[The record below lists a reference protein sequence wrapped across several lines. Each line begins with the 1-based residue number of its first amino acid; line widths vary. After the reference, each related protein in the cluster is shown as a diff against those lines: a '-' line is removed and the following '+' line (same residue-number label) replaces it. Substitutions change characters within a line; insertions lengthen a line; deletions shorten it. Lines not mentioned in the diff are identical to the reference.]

1 MTLVRSPQP
10 SDTRQ
15 SQAAAVTWPSTTSG
29 FPLPKWHHQSLQ
41 GNGAKRSTAQTIP
54 HSARSMGIYHLGS
67 RGSGKSRFDGRVIAF
82 QDYIAGIPQLILD
95 PVGSTIDNFLDK
107 LLRFLRHIPQELHH
121 HCWSRILY
129 VEMSGT
135 NRVVPWPLYYKLGSE
150 SLRDIAERYL
160 RVILMSNP
168 SLLNAQVQG
177 WPPLHRIGVYTGM
190 VLSALGYQITSA
202 MDLLRDPEQWVG
214 RFPEAQARYPE
225 VAEAVSFFK
234 DEYIPSNKRDRER
247 LTNPFFDK
255 IFQFLL
261 DPRLQ
266 AMFGPSQPGIVWD
279 EVESKKQTVL
289 LDFRQEQDLEMRRFK
304 MLWAFSYLYEWIK
317 RRGRSETPFG
327 LIIDEFAALTQNQA
341 VGNTLQNPLANL
353 MDEFINVYMRQ
364 HSIWFSCIHQELF
377 QIDERLRNTLLSL
390 GTHIVGR
397 QSNMDACRIL
407 ADHLMFTDPYQVKHS
422 RKVWGNANPRFP
434 SYFVLDI
441 EPVFLPLDEQ
451 RELFAQRI
459 NTQGLFQ
466 FLLRPAEREG
476 AVSRSVIPI
485 SIASVDRDKETG
497 EWLFPDQQVL
507 SRLRPLLAQA
517 SGRPLAEL
525 LEANPPPPLT
535 PRTTR
540 RVELPSGSGNGQSYS
555 QEVP

>member
-1 MTLVRSPQP
+1 
-10 SDTRQ
+10 
-15 SQAAAVTWPSTTSG
+15 
-29 FPLPKWHHQSLQ
+29 
-41 GNGAKRSTAQTIP
+41 
-54 HSARSMGIYHLGS
+54 MGIYHLGS

-82 QDYIAGIPQLILD
+82 QDYIAGVPQLILD

-107 LLRFLRHIPQELHH
+107 LLRFLKNIPQEFHH
-121 HCWSRILY
+121 HFWSRILY
-129 VEMSGT
+129 VDISGT
-135 NRVVPWPLYYKLGSE
+135 DRVVPFPLYYRLGSE

-160 RVILMSNP
+160 RVILMNNP

-177 WPPLHRIGVYTGM
+177 WPPLHKIGVYTGM
-190 VLSALGYQITSA
+190 VLSALGCQITSA
-202 MDLLRDPEQWVG
+202 MDLLRNPSQWLD
-214 RFPEAQARYPE
+214 RITLAQSQFPELS
-225 VAEAVSFFK
+225 EAVSFFK
-234 DEYIPSNKRDRER
+234 DEYIPSSKRDRDR

-255 IFQFLL
+255 IFPFLL

-266 AMFGPSQPGIVWD
+266 AMFGTSQPGIVWD
-279 EVESKKQTVL
+279 EVEIKKLTVL
-289 LDFRQEQDLEMRRFK
+289 LDFREEQEQDMRGFK
-304 MLWAFSYLYEWIK
+304 MHWSFSYFYEWMK
-317 RRGRSETPFG
+317 RRGRSATPFG
-327 LIIDEFAALTQNQA
+327 LIIDEFVALTQHQA
-341 VGNTLQNPLANL
+341 VGNASQNPLANL

-364 HSIWFSCIHQELF
+364 HSIWFTCAHQELF
-377 QIDERLRNTLLSL
+377 QLDEQLRNTLLSL

-407 ADHLMFTDPYQVKHS
+407 ADHLMFTDPYQVKHY
-422 RKVWGNANPRFP
+422 RKVWGNENPPFAG
-434 SYFVLDI
+434 YFILDT

-476 AVSRSVIPI
+476 AVSSSVIPI
-485 SIASVDRDKETG
+485 SIASVDRDPKTG

-517 SGRPLAEL
+517 SGRPFAEL